1 MTHKADGGGDEH
13 PAQLPPEEGVVSDH
27 LLDVVVPLVGAVAP
41 ADGDAL
47 EHDEEDEAHP

>member
-1 MTHKADGGGDEH
+1 MTYEADGRGDEH
-13 PAQLPPEEGVVSDH
+13 PTHLPPEEGIVPDH

-47 EHDEEDEAHP
+47 EHDEEDEAHS